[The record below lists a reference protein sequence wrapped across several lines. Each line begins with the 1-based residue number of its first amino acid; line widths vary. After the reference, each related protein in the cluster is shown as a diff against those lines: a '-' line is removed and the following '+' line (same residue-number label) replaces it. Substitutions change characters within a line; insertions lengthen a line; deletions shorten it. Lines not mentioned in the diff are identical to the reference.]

1 MIKDGKFYKK
11 KEGMKRMSKKILV
24 TGCNGQLG
32 RAINKEYAGSDV
44 TFINTDVVE
53 GEGVTALDITKIEQ
67 VLSLVRAEQPEV
79 IINCA
84 AQMLMHVR
92 SSGMQPIVSMLWVQE
107 T

>member
-53 GEGVTALDITKIEQ
+53 GKV
-67 VLSLVRAEQPEV
+67 
-79 IINCA
+79 
-84 AQMLMHVR
+84 
-92 SSGMQPIVSMLWVQE
+92 
-107 T
+107 